1 MVRKILEFVQFS
13 QSQFEPIKS
22 FYLQD
27 TLNPEIWENEQ
38 IDEEI
43 REDLL
48 TIANDYMETIDLDN
62 IDIKDIILTGSLTNY
77 NWSKYSDYDLH
88 IIIDF
93 NDVSENHELVERMFD
108 YSKKNWNSQHDITI
122 KGYDVEIAA
131 QDIRDLEEAMSSGRM
146 GGIFSLMN
154 NKWIKKP
161 TKSDFVP
168 DEELIRKKASA
179 FMQEVK
185 EIESELEKEEVDLEE
200 VSDRISKVWKKIKD
214 RRKAGLEKEG
224 EYSLENLIFKL
235 LRRNGYIERI
245 IEAKRKAY
253 DKRYK

>member
-48 TIANDYMETIDLDN
+48 TIANDYMDTIDLND

-131 QDIRDLEEAMSSGRM
+131 QDIRDLEEAMTSGRM

-200 VSDRISKVWKKIKD
+200 VSGRISKVWKKIKD

-224 EYSLENLIFKL
+224 EYSLENLVFKL